1 MADPLSELLELARGG
16 HFDRTQALPPA
27 ANDPGPDPED
37 ARLTRHWRIE
47 YRHRADIAPFRVTF
61 IEPQTRRGLLEQFG
75 RKQPGQ
81 PIPDLRP
88 LPPDFEAETL
98 QQLDL
103 SLSDTARN
111 APTPDTAEALPDTE
125 LVSVDTGSTDTGP
138 APARVLLEREGVT
151 VSFINTPEQAA
162 RVVADLL
169 ARPETGGPWGL
180 DIETMALPEY
190 RRDSKAGL
198 DPYRSAIRLVQVFP
212 GGAECFVFDVGTLG
226 LSCLEPLWGRAMV
239 AHNATFELKHLLH
252 GGATP
257 QRLGCSMLMANAL
270 RGDRPSLADLAADVL
285 GWDMDKALQ
294 VSDWG
299 GDLSPEQLDY
309 AALDAVAAFQLAA
322 VMVPELGTEGRGRCY
337 ATMRDAQTA
346 IARLELAGCPFD
358 AEGHKALMTGWQTAA
373 EAARGELDTLMG
385 GVNPDSPAQLAAWLT
400 SNLPTEALVSWPRT
414 KTGAL
419 STDADTL
426 AGLTLPAL
434 EPLARYKG
442 ARKLLSTYGTS
453 YAGHLHPVTGRIHA
467 SFLLGATAT
476 GRLACR
482 TPNIQN
488 PPRGA
493 DFRALF
499 APTGGRVF
507 VVADYSQIELRVA
520 ALVSGDDAMLKA
532 YADGEDLHR
541 KTAAAILG
549 VELSA
554 VTKEQRQ
561 MAKACIAAGSLV
573 LTARGLVPIEHVT
586 PQDLV
591 WDGLAWVSHDGVVY
605 QGYREVMTYDGLTAT
620 PDHRV
625 FLANGDTR
633 LLADAANSGG
643 IGLAWGE
650 FEGFPVRFVGSHQH
664 DCDREGDS
672 HSYPDP
678 AAFVRPVP
686 VSDDADDEAGFPGKS
701 ATPTIDRGAWGNI
714 GEVSESVPEPRGTG
728 AGSGAGGTVRCH
740 LSAVQQP
747 PSRMVP
753 GLWGAGHSSTV
764 RESRSLYPLG
774 AGEPSTRDLSRGS
787 DRPDGQQRALRTG
800 EFAACFPTNEP
811 TQYPAEPLLHLSRRA
826 CGGFGPLASTEDRLS
841 RLRPIPNTNGETGGA
856 RGSCRGHSGAEA
868 ETQYAHVYDILNAG
882 PRHRF
887 AVSGRVVH
895 NCNFGLLFGQGVKGL
910 QRYAKASYGVDMSET
925 EAKRARSAF
934 FAAYPGLSKWQ
945 TRTREAAE
953 RAGQVRTPGGRV
965 RNLEGTRS
973 LATESLNTP
982 IQGGAAE
989 CLLAAMANLEPRLV
1003 ELGAALVNVVHD
1015 ELVVECD
1022 PERAADVAAA
1032 IEDAMTRGFLSV
1044 FPEGSTR
1051 ELVDAHSGPNWA
1063 AAKG

>member
-1 MADPLSELLELARGG
+1 MTDPLSELLELARGG

-47 YRHRADIAPFRVTF
+47 YRHRADIAPFRITF

-111 APTPDTAEALPDTE
+111 APNPDAAEPLPDTAFSAMAEAPN
-125 LVSVDTGSTDTGP
+125 DTGP

-198 DPYRSAIRLVQVFP
+198 DPHRSAIRLAQVFP
-212 GGAECFVFDVGTLG
+212 GGAECFVFDVGALG

-257 QRLGCSMLMANAL
+257 ARLGCSMLMANAL

-322 VMVPELGTEGRGRCY
+322 AMVPELGTEGRGRCY

-346 IARLELAGCPFD
+346 IARMELAGCPFD

-373 EAARGELDTLMG
+373 ETARGELDTLMG

-541 KTAAAILG
+541 KTAAAVLG
-549 VELSA
+549 KA
-554 VTKEQRQ
+554 PADVTKAERQ
-561 MAKACIAAGSLV
+561 MAKAV
-573 LTARGLVPIEHVT
+573 
-586 PQDLV
+586 
-591 WDGLAWVSHDGVVY
+591 
-605 QGYREVMTYDGLTAT
+605 
-620 PDHRV
+620 
-625 FLANGDTR
+625 
-633 LLADAANSGG
+633 
-643 IGLAWGE
+643 
-650 FEGFPVRFVGSHQH
+650 
-664 DCDREGDS
+664 
-672 HSYPDP
+672 
-678 AAFVRPVP
+678 
-686 VSDDADDEAGFPGKS
+686 
-701 ATPTIDRGAWGNI
+701 
-714 GEVSESVPEPRGTG
+714 
-728 AGSGAGGTVRCH
+728 
-740 LSAVQQP
+740 
-747 PSRMVP
+747 
-753 GLWGAGHSSTV
+753 
-764 RESRSLYPLG
+764 
-774 AGEPSTRDLSRGS
+774 
-787 DRPDGQQRALRTG
+787 
-800 EFAACFPTNEP
+800 
-811 TQYPAEPLLHLSRRA
+811 
-826 CGGFGPLASTEDRLS
+826 
-841 RLRPIPNTNGETGGA
+841 
-856 RGSCRGHSGAEA
+856 
-868 ETQYAHVYDILNAG
+868 
-882 PRHRF
+882 
-887 AVSGRVVH
+887 
-895 NCNFGLLFGQGVKGL
+895 NFGLLFGQGVKGL
-910 QRYAKASYGVDMSET
+910 QRYAKASYGVDMGET

-945 TRTREAAE
+945 TRTRTAAE

-989 CLLAAMANLEPRLV
+989 CLLAAMTNLEPRLV
-1003 ELGAALVNVVHD
+1003 QLGAALVNVVHD

-1032 IEDAMTRGFLSV
+1032 IVDAMTRGFLSV